1 MRRCEQYNDLPI
13 SERSALDLQF
23 LELARNN
30 HWKRCPGCQRMVER
44 EDGCFYMS
52 CSCRTRFCYE
62 CGMEV
67 NHVMNMDLIIVNQSN
82 TYMQV
87 PTKPAINT

>member
-1 MRRCEQYNDLPI
+1 MLRCAQYKALPI

-30 HWKRCPGCQRMVER
+30 RWKRCPGCQSMVER
-44 EDGCFYMS
+44 EDGCFFMT

-62 CGMEV
+62 CGMKV
-67 NHVMNMDLIIVNQSN
+67 NHLRNMDLIIVKERK
-82 TYMQV
+82 T
-87 PTKPAINT
+87 